1 MLSGWII
8 GDHDNGDMRVLAELR
23 APQKRK
29 KKKTASTA
37 SAARMSSQKALLA
50 YTLFCGALLVTL
62 TSFISLEFAA
72 LSFGFLVMMV
82 LGVTEYGRR
91 RQWERASDFK
101 LHTLQKIQDNLTQ
114 DIVLTSEDIIHVKSS
129 LEVMNARV
137 EAIRKNTDYL
147 HAQHNRIQGVYEALQ
162 GDGSEIETSTTATF
176 RYTPRSGSTLI
187 ANDDPFNEH
196 ASLSDMVV
204 QELVVNA
211 VQKQRIDVFMQPIV
225 RLPQRKAVAYELYAR
240 IRARAGL
247 YVPAGRYMDL
257 ARKQNIS
264 NDIDNLLLLKCLDLL
279 KSNENPDPEVPFFI
293 NIEPSTLKDRK
304 FMRDLLAYVANNRIT
319 ARKLVFEMR
328 YSDFKKLPAPLFS
341 IMDALAKLGCVF
353 SLDHVNDLEFDT
365 KTLLARH
372 IRYIK
377 MDGRW
382 MTTHNGRDSAFT
394 ALWRTKQ
401 KLEANGI
408 RVIAA
413 TIEHEGMLR
422 DLMDYDL
429 HFGQGYLFGKPD
441 TPGAHEPFA
450 YAKHFTKREGFKE
463 SFG

>member
-1 MLSGWII
+1 MAALT
-8 GDHDNGDMRVLAELR
+8 ELR
-23 APQKRK
+23 APKKRK
-29 KKKTASTA
+29 RTFKGQ
-37 SAARMSSQKALLA
+37 RGVSSQKALLA

-82 LGVTEYGRR
+82 LGITEYGRR
-91 RQWERASDFK
+91 RQWEQASDFK
-101 LHTLQKIQDNLTQ
+101 LHTLHKIQENLTQ
-114 DIVLTSEDIIHVKSS
+114 DVVLTSEDIIHVKSS

-147 HAQHNRIQGVYEALQ
+147 HAQHNRIQGVYDALQ
-162 GDGSEIETSTTATF
+162 GDGSEIEASSAATF

-187 ANDDPFNEH
+187 ANDDPFADH

-204 QELVVNA
+204 QELVANA
-211 VQKQRIDVFMQPIV
+211 VQKQQIDLFLQPIV

-257 ARKQNIS
+257 ARKQKIS
-264 NDIDNLLLLKCLDLL
+264 GDIDNLLLLKCLDLL
-279 KSNENPDPEVPFFI
+279 KNSEEVDPETPFFI
-293 NIEPSTLKDRK
+293 NIEPFSLKDRK
-304 FMRDLLAYVANNRIT
+304 FMRDLLSYVANNRIM

-328 YSDFKKLPAPLFS
+328 YADFKTLPQPIMS

-365 KTLLARH
+365 KTLLSRH
-372 IRYIK
+372 VRYIK
-377 MDGRW
+377 MDGNW
-382 MTTHNGRDSAFT
+382 MIGHNGRDSAFT
-394 ALWRTKQ
+394 ALWRAKQ
-401 KLEANGI
+401 KMEANGI

-422 DLMDYDL
+422 DLLDYDL

-441 TPGAHEPFA
+441 TPGAYEPFA